1 MDKKDKEMSLESQYP
16 STDLAYDFVKP
27 SYDWM
32 VTRFEAINSKIQG
45 LLAFAVTITAALLI
59 ITKAIFSDIAFSSPW
74 FYVAMTAF
82 VFLVVTG
89 IVGLRIGSIML
100 LSPKILYDKYLHYPH
115 WKFKQRVI
123 YWAGEHFNK
132 NKNIIDKKACFRDT
146 MTIFL
151 LVEILCICLWI
162 VI

>member
-1 MDKKDKEMSLESQYP
+1 MEREGNDEESRYP
-16 STDLAYDFVKP
+16 SVDLAYEFVKP

-45 LLAFAVTITAALLI
+45 LLTFAATITVAFPI

-74 FYVAMTAF
+74 FYVATAAF
-82 VFLVVTG
+82 AFLVVTG
-89 IVGLRIGSIML
+89 IVGLRIGSITL
-100 LSPKILYDKYLHYPH
+100 LSCKILYDKYLHYSH
-115 WKFKQRVI
+115 WKFKQMVI
-123 YWAGEHFNK
+123 YWAGEHFNE
-132 NKNIIDKKACFRDT
+132 NKKLIDKKAYFGDA

-162 VI
+162 AI